1 MEDTR
6 REIFLI
12 QNTLDTEVY
21 VDINIKEINK

>member
-1 MEDTR
+1 MEDSR